1 MNRKPHHL
9 LSCPA
14 KAGHPVFAG
23 SGVKLRASAITGS
36 SACADDDKK
45 EANDDKSTK
54 KKKPMRRRPNTN
66 RSFPG
71 RMTLDE
77 WLVLPYRHQLDLAR
91 RAQCELLNCHRL
103 CASKQCKRHR
113 TCCGDDAMACER
125 RLWQLPKTRPKTL
138 RRESARLEKLAMLY
152 GLEDGA
158 PWFGAPQLGDAR
170 KAPSDLSVSA
180 QASSGRTSRRSSR
193 RSASRPVRA
202 EKKNSDAGL
211 WEIIQTGQRGDE
223 G

>member
-1 MNRKPHHL
+1 M
-9 LSCPA
+9 
-14 KAGHPVFAG
+14 KA
-23 SGVKLRASAITGS
+23 
-36 SACADDDKK
+36 
-45 EANDDKSTK
+45 
-54 KKKPMRRRPNTN
+54 RRGTN

-77 WLVLPYRHQLDLAR
+77 WLVLPYRRQLDLAR

-103 CASKQCKRHR
+103 CANKQCKRHR

-125 RLWQLPKTRPKTL
+125 RLWQLPKTRPKRL
-138 RRESARLEKLAMLY
+138 RRESARLEKLAMLH
-152 GLEDGA
+152 GPEGGA
-158 PWFGAPQLGDAR
+158 PCLEAPWLGAAR
-170 KAPSDLSVSA
+170 KAPSDLSVSV
-180 QASSGRTSRRSSR
+180 QASSGRTSR

-211 WEIIQTGQRGDE
+211 WEIIQTGRGGEE

>member
-1 MNRKPHHL
+1 M
-9 LSCPA
+9 
-14 KAGHPVFAG
+14 
-23 SGVKLRASAITGS
+23 
-36 SACADDDKK
+36 
-45 EANDDKSTK
+45 KS
-54 KKKPMRRRPNTN
+54 RRQTN

-77 WLVLPYRHQLDLAR
+77 WLVLPYQRQLDLAR

-103 CASKQCKRHR
+103 CARKQCKRHR

-138 RRESARLEKLAMLY
+138 RRESARLEKLAMLC

-158 PWFGAPQLGDAR
+158 PWLSAAR
-170 KAPSDLSVSA
+170 KAPSDPSVSA
-180 QASSGRTSRRSSR
+180 QALSGRASRRSGR

-211 WEIIQTGQRGDE
+211 WEIIQTGRGGDE

>member
-1 MNRKPHHL
+1 MDYRVKPGGDEEKEGVM
-9 LSCPA
+9 
-14 KAGHPVFAG
+14 KA
-23 SGVKLRASAITGS
+23 
-36 SACADDDKK
+36 
-45 EANDDKSTK
+45 
-54 KKKPMRRRPNTN
+54 RRGTN

-77 WLVLPYRHQLDLAR
+77 WLVLPYRRQLDRAR

-103 CASKQCKRHR
+103 CANKQCKRHR

-138 RRESARLEKLAMLY
+138 RRESARLEKLAMLH

-158 PWFGAPQLGDAR
+158 PCLEAPWLDAPQLPATR
-170 KAPSDLSVSA
+170 KAPSDRSVSA
-180 QASSGRTSRRSSR
+180 QAPSGRAPRRLGP

-202 EKKNSDAGL
+202 GKKNSDAGL
-211 WEIIQTGQRGDE
+211 WEIIQTGE
-223 G
+223 GGEEG